1 MAREETMC
9 TSTDVS
15 WQNMAEDVGALST
28 VEIEARVDTSA
39 MAGHG

>member
-15 WQNMAEDVGALST
+15 WQNMADVGALST